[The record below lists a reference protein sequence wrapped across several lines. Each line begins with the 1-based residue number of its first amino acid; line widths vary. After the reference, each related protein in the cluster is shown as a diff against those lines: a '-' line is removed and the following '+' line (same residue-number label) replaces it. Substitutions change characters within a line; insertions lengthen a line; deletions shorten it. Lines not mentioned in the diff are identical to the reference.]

1 MLRKSQNLSRT
12 KRLFFGTG
20 RRAADRRCNLAELR
34 TLDLSR
40 LGDIGLTEEA
50 RRAILDA
57 K

>member
-1 MLRKSQNLSRT
+1 MLRKSQHLSAAR
-12 KRLFFGTG
+12 RLFFGAR

-34 TLDLSR
+34 TLELSR
-40 LGDIGLTEEA
+40 LADIGLTEES